1 MSDPMKPARSIP
13 RGLVALGAVG
23 LVMALVVGGA
33 LLFAPQRSRAAT
45 DRVIAA
51 DPFSS
56 PPVTEPDLPHPE
68 DPPADPYADVPI
80 IQIGEIEIPKIALV
94 HPIFEGV
101 WLTNIDYGPGHWP
114 GSAGIGEYG
123 NAVFAGHRVTHSH
136 PFRNIDQLAVGD
148 TVILRTMEGASYTYE
163 VTGTEVVTP
172 DRLDVAAQTRGH
184 HLTFFACH
192 PPGSAAY
199 RFVVHADLVSKPAPE
214 R

>member
-1 MSDPMKPARSIP
+1 MSDRMNSLRRIP
-13 RGLVALGAVG
+13 RWLVALGAVV

-33 LLFAPQRSRAAT
+33 VLFKPQQSAAIT
-45 DRVIAA
+45 DRVIVA
-51 DPFSS
+51 DPFPS

-80 IQIGEIEIPKIALV
+80 TQIGEIEIPKIGLV

-101 WLTNIDYGPGHWP
+101 WLTVVDYGPGHWP

-136 PFRNIDQLAVGD
+136 PLRNIDQLAAGD
-148 TVILRTMEGASYTYE
+148 LVVLRTMEGAEYTYK

-172 DRLDVAAQTRGH
+172 DRLDIAEQTRGH
-184 HLTFFACH
+184 HLTFFACD

-199 RFVVHADLVSKPAPE
+199 RFVVRADLVSKPAPQ
-214 R
+214 

>member
-1 MSDPMKPARSIP
+1 MSDRMNSLRRIP
-13 RGLVALGAVG
+13 RWLVALGAVV

-33 LLFAPQRSRAAT
+33 VLFKPQQSAAIT
-45 DRVIAA
+45 DRVIVA
-51 DPFSS
+51 DPFPN

-68 DPPADPYADVPI
+68 DPPADPDADVPI
-80 IQIGEIEIPKIALV
+80 TQIGEIEIPKIDLV

-101 WLTNIDYGPGHWP
+101 WLTVVDYGPGHWP

-136 PFRNIDQLAVGD
+136 PLRNIDQLAAGD
-148 TVILRTMEGASYTYE
+148 LVVLRTMEGAEYTYR

-172 DRLDVAAQTRGH
+172 DRLDIAEQTRGH
-184 HLTFFACH
+184 HLTFFACD

-199 RFVVHADLVSKPAPE
+199 RFVVRADLVSKPAPQ
-214 R
+214 